1 MSKWKKYLI
10 GELSWKRL
18 LKSIVSIYVMLL
30 IIAVSLGDY
39 LIFVPPEPTYTEQS
53 EHIILI
59 EGSEANSEL
68 ATYYRPA
75 KPGMPTLL
83 WSHGNAEDL
92 SATSFIDL
100 FHQAGFGIYAY
111 DYPGYGLSDG
121 SPSDRSCYAAIER
134 AYDDLSFTHKVTS
147 KDLIFVG
154 QSVGSGPTTYLATK
168 KPAAGMVLIAPL
180 TSIYRVAFSYPIFPC
195 DRFPNIDRIKD
206 ITIPLMVIHGDKD
219 QVIPQS
225 HGKTLIAA
233 HTGKHIFHDLKGRG
247 HNDIYGDSPEEI
259 QAFIQLFLDFTQ
271 TLSAEAISTSKK
283 WCITSR

>member
-18 LKSIVSIYVMLL
+18 LKSIVSIYLVLL
-30 IIAVSLGDY
+30 VIAVSLGDY
-39 LIFVPPEPTYTEQS
+39 FIFLPPEPTYTEQS
-53 EHIILI
+53 KHITLI
-59 EGSEANSEL
+59 DGNETNSKL

-92 SATSFIDL
+92 STTSFIDL
-100 FHQAGFGIYAY
+100 FHQAGFGIYGY

-121 SPSDRSCYAAIER
+121 SPSDRTCYTAIER
-134 AYDDLSFTHKVTS
+134 AYDDLTNNYKVAN
-147 KDLIFVG
+147 KNLILVG

-168 KPAAGMVLIAPL
+168 KPAAGMILINPL
-180 TSIYRVAFSYPIFPC
+180 TSIYRVAFRFPIFPR

-206 ITIPLMVIHGDKD
+206 ITIPLMVIHGEND

-225 HGKTLIAA
+225 HGKALIAA
-233 HTGKHIFHDLKGRG
+233 HTGKNIFHDIKGRG
-247 HNDIYGDSPEEI
+247 HNDIYGGSPEEI
-259 QAFIQLFLDFTQ
+259 QAFIQLFLDFAQ
-271 TLSAEAISTSKK
+271 TLSADAISTSKK
-283 WCITSR
+283 

>member
-18 LKSIVSIYVMLL
+18 AKSLILIYVILL
-30 IIAVSLGDY
+30 VIAVSLGDY
-39 LIFVPPEPTYTEQS
+39 FIFLPPTPTYTEQS
-53 EHIILI
+53 DHIVLI
-59 EGSEANSEL
+59 EGSEANTKI

-75 KPGMPTLL
+75 KPGMATLL

-92 SATSFIDL
+92 SSTSFLDL

-134 AYDDLSFTHKVTS
+134 VYEDLTLTHKIAS
-147 KDLIFVG
+147 KDLILVG
-154 QSVGSGPTTYLATK
+154 KSVGSGPTTYLATQ
-168 KPAAGMVLIAPL
+168 KPAAGMILINPL
-180 TSIYRVAFSYPIFPC
+180 SSIYRVAFRFPIFPR
-195 DRFPNIDRIKD
+195 DRFPNIDRIKG
-206 ITIPLMVIHGDKD
+206 ITTPLMVIHGEEDG
-219 QVIPQS
+219 VIPQS
-225 HGKTLIAA
+225 HGKALIAA

-259 QAFIQLFLDFTQ
+259 QAFIQLFLDFSQ
-271 TLSAEAISTSKK
+271 TLSAETISTSKK
-283 WCITSR
+283 

>member
-18 LKSIVSIYVMLL
+18 LKSIVSIYVILL
-30 IIAVSLGDY
+30 AIAVSLGDY

-53 EHIILI
+53 EHITLI
-59 EGSEANSEL
+59 SGSVANTKL

-75 KPGMPTLL
+75 KSGMPTLL

-92 SATSFIDL
+92 SVTSFFEL

-121 SPSDRSCYAAIER
+121 SASDRSCYAAIEK
-134 AYDDLSFTHKVTS
+134 AYDDLTLTHKVATN
-147 KDLIFVG
+147 DLILVG
-154 QSVGSGPTTYLATK
+154 QSVGSGPATYLATK
-168 KPAAGMVLIAPL
+168 KPAAGMILISPL

-206 ITIPLMVIHGDKD
+206 VTMPLMVIHGNQDE
-219 QVIPQS
+219 VIPQS
-225 HGKTLIAA
+225 HGKALIEA
-233 HTGKHIFHDLKGRG
+233 HNAKHIFHGLKGRG
-247 HNDIYGDSPEEI
+247 HNDICGDSPAEI
-259 QAFIQLFLDFTQ
+259 QAYIQLFIDFSQ
-271 TLSAEAISTSKK
+271 SLQAGAISISKK
-283 WCITSR
+283 